1 MFSFFKMFKREDV
14 DQNVDQVEETVV
26 AENNL
31 VTTEE
36 PVEETEE
43 STVADDFIEGL
54 FYGLVG
60 CIETTVRDTLDAQ
73 KELNINTNK

>member
-1 MFSFFKMFKREDV
+1 MFSFFKMFKRENV
-14 DQNVDQVEETVV
+14 DQNVDQVK
-26 AENNL
+26 
-31 VTTEE
+31 
-36 PVEETEE
+36 ETEE

-73 KELNINTNK
+73 RELNINTNK

>member
-1 MFSFFKMFKREDV
+1 MFSFFKMFKRENV
-14 DQNVDQVEETVV
+14 DQNVDQVEEIV
-26 AENNL
+26 AENNAA
-31 VTTEE
+31 VTEE
-36 PVEETEE
+36 PDEETEK

-73 KELNINTNK
+73 RELNINTNK

>member
-1 MFSFFKMFKREDV
+1 MFSFFKMFKRENV
-14 DQNVDQVEETVV
+14 DQNVNQVEEIV
-26 AENNL
+26 AENNAA
-31 VTTEE
+31 VTEE
-36 PVEETEE
+36 PDEETEE

>member
-1 MFSFFKMFKREDV
+1 MFSFFKMFKRENV
-14 DQNVDQVEETVV
+14 DDQVEEIVV
-26 AENNL
+26 AEDNL
-31 VTTEE
+31 IVTEE

>member
-1 MFSFFKMFKREDV
+1 MFSFFKMFKRENV
-14 DQNVDQVEETVV
+14 DQNVDQVEEIV
-26 AENNL
+26 AENNAA
-31 VTTEE
+31 VTEE
-36 PVEETEE
+36 PDEETEE

>member
-1 MFSFFKMFKREDV
+1 MFSFFKMFKRENA
-14 DQNVDQVEETVV
+14 DQNIDQVKEIV
-26 AENNL
+26 AENNAA
-31 VTTEE
+31 VTEE

-43 STVADDFIEGL
+43 STVADDFIEGF

-73 KELNINTNK
+73 RELNINTNK

>member
-1 MFSFFKMFKREDV
+1 MFSFFKMFKRENV
-14 DQNVDQVEETVV
+14 DQNVDQVEEIV
-26 AENNL
+26 AENNAA
-31 VTTEE
+31 VTEE
-36 PVEETEE
+36 PDEETEE

-73 KELNINTNK
+73 RELNINTNK

>member
-1 MFSFFKMFKREDV
+1 MFSFFKMFKRENV
-14 DQNVDQVEETVV
+14 DQNVDQVEEIV
-26 AENNL
+26 AENN
-31 VTTEE
+31 VAVTEE
-36 PVEETEE
+36 PDEETEE

>member
-1 MFSFFKMFKREDV
+1 MFSFFKMFKRENV
-14 DQNVDQVEETVV
+14 DQNVDQVEEIV
-26 AENNL
+26 AENNTA
-31 VTTEE
+31 VTEE

-43 STVADDFIEGL
+43 STVADDFIEGF

-73 KELNINTNK
+73 RELNINTNK

>member
-1 MFSFFKMFKREDV
+1 MFSFFKMFKRENA
-14 DQNVDQVEETVV
+14 DQNIDQVKETV
-26 AENNL
+26 AENNAA
-31 VTTEE
+31 VTEE
-36 PVEETEE
+36 PDEETEE

>member
-1 MFSFFKMFKREDV
+1 MFSFFKMFKRENV
-14 DQNVDQVEETVV
+14 DQNIDQVKEIV
-26 AENNL
+26 AENNAA
-31 VTTEE
+31 VTEE
-36 PVEETEE
+36 PDEETEE

-73 KELNINTNK
+73 RELNINTNK

>member
-1 MFSFFKMFKREDV
+1 MFSFVKMFKRENA
-14 DQNVDQVEETVV
+14 DQNIDQVKETVV

-43 STVADDFIEGL
+43 STVADDL
-54 FYGLVG
+54 SK
-60 CIETTVRDTLDAQ
+60 A
-73 KELNINTNK
+73 

>member
-1 MFSFFKMFKREDV
+1 MFSFFKMFKRENA
-14 DQNVDQVEETVV
+14 DQNVDQVEEIV
-26 AENNL
+26 AENNTA
-31 VTTEE
+31 VTEE
-36 PVEETEE
+36 PDEETEE

-73 KELNINTNK
+73 RELNINTNK

>member
-1 MFSFFKMFKREDV
+1 MFSFFKMFKRENV

-26 AENNL
+26 AENNIIA
-31 VTTEE
+31 TE

-73 KELNINTNK
+73 RELNINTNK

>member
-1 MFSFFKMFKREDV
+1 MFSFFKMFKRENV
-14 DQNVDQVEETVV
+14 DQNVDQVEEIAV
-26 AENNL
+26 AEDNL
-31 VTTEE
+31 IVTEE

>member
-1 MFSFFKMFKREDV
+1 MFSFFKMFKRENV
-14 DQNVDQVEETVV
+14 DQNVDQVEEIV
-26 AENNL
+26 AENNTA
-31 VTTEE
+31 VTEE
-36 PVEETEE
+36 PDEETEE

-73 KELNINTNK
+73 RELNINTNK